1 MMNKFVYLNP
11 YSIPPEL
18 CDDLIQYYY
27 DMKDQHYDGITH
39 GGINKNIKDTTDCVI
54 PFNAEPGSRWDKINK
69 FLQKELHAN
78 LKMYLDDLKNIPEFS
93 AEQNNGV
100 DYRMFDFQ
108 YFTEHC
114 FMMQKYEKQKGKY
127 TYHHDFSLENDSHR
141 VITYLWYLTDVE
153 EGGETEIWHSMKIK
167 PEKGKLLLFPAHFSV
182 PHCGLMP
189 ISSDKIIITGWLYH
203 PNNK

>member
-1 MMNKFVYLNP
+1 
-11 YSIPPEL
+11 
-18 CDDLIQYYY
+18 
-27 DMKDQHYDGITH
+27 MKDQHYDGITH

>member
-1 MMNKFVYLNP
+1 MSNLFIYLNP
-11 YSIPPEL
+11 NSIPPEL

-27 DMKDQHYDGITH
+27 DVQDQHYEGRTQ
-39 GGINKNIKDTTDCVI
+39 GGVNKKTKDTTDFAI
-54 PFNAEPGSRWDKINK
+54 PVNPAPGSRWHKINK
-69 FLQKELHAN
+69 FLQNELHAN
-78 LKMYLDDLKNIPEFS
+78 LKLYLDRLKNIPAFS
-93 AEQNNGV
+93 AEQNVV

-108 YFTEHC
+108 YFTEST

-127 TYHHDFSLENDSHR
+127 IYHNDFSLDADSHR
-141 VITYLWYLTDVE
+141 VITYLWYLNDVE
-153 EGGETEIWHSMKIK
+153 EGGETEIWHSLKIK

>member
-1 MMNKFVYLNP
+1 MNKFIYLNP

-18 CDDLIQYYY
+18 CDELIDYYY
-27 DMKDQHYDGITH
+27 DEKDFHYDGTTLN
-39 GGINKNIKDTTDCVI
+39 GVNKSVKDTTDFII
-54 PFNAEPGSRWDKINK
+54 PFNSKPGSRWDKVNN
-69 FLQKELHAN
+69 FLQRELHSN
-78 LKMYLDDLKNIPEFS
+78 LKTYLDQLNDIPQFS
-93 AEQNNGV
+93 AQNNGV
-100 DYRMFDFQ
+100 NYRIFGLQ
-108 YFTEHC
+108 YFTENC

-127 TYHHDFSLENDSHR
+127 IYHNDFLLNADNHR

-153 EGGETEIWHSMKIK
+153 EGGETELWYDRKIK
-167 PEKGKLLLFPAHFSV
+167 PEKGKLLLFPSHFSV

>member
-1 MMNKFVYLNP
+1 MNNFIYLNP
-11 YSIPPEL
+11 NSIPSEL

-27 DMKDQHYDGITH
+27 DEKDKHYDGLTR
-39 GGINKNIKDTTDCVI
+39 GGINKNIKDTTDFVI

-69 FLQKELHAN
+69 FLQNELYTN
-78 LKMYLDDLKNIPEFS
+78 LKSYLDDLKNIPEFS

-108 YFTEHC
+108 YFTERS

-127 TYHHDFSLENDSHR
+127 IYHNDFSLDADNHR

-153 EGGETEIWHSMKIK
+153 EGGETEIWHSLKIK
-167 PEKGKLLLFPAHFSV
+167 PEKGKLLLFPSHFAV